1 MRSATHTFASDPAE
15 IGRARRA
22 VTASLRSWGASPEPG
37 LLLVVSELMTN
48 AVSHG
53 RGHVH
58 VTVSL
63 DDKRVRIEVHD
74 QGAGLPAFR
83 DPEVAGTGVGGFGL
97 HLVDAL
103 SDDWGI
109 DKDGGTRVWA
119 ETRRDPDAGFV
130 DPPGAAMAA
139 GAGFGP
145 AGTATFLRH
154 TPASRPDGAPTL
166 GEADGDAGS
175 FRRFV
180 RLDGAGDPH
189 QIGRAHV

>member
-1 MRSATHTFASDPAE
+1 MRSATHTFASDPVE

-22 VTASLRSWGASPEPG
+22 VRASLRSWGVLPEPG
-37 LLLVVSELMTN
+37 FLLVVSELMTN
-48 AVSHG
+48 AISHG

-63 DDKRVRIEVHD
+63 HDRRVRIEVHD

-83 DPEVAGTGVGGFGL
+83 DPQVVGTGVGGFGL

-119 ETRRDPDAGFV
+119 ETHRTDAGFV
-130 DPPGAAMAA
+130 DPPDAARAA
-139 GAGFGP
+139 GAGLGP
-145 AGTATFLRH
+145 AGPAPH
-154 TPASRPDGAPTL
+154 MWHAPASRPDGAP
-166 GEADGDAGS
+166 GNVGQADGDGGS

-180 RLDGAGDPH
+180 RLDGVGNPH
-189 QIGRAHV
+189 WA